1 MSLQDLRTELDDDP
15 LVRGYSGM
23 DDAAAAVDINDIF
36 YRPAVASIE
45 TLRNY
50 FLLERKNSMALMG
63 RLKIVSDSAVGADPL
78 GDTLSLTL
86 EHITA
91 ATTMF
96 LIVTPSSVFSL
107 DLNDSRFDQLLNYLA
122 GGSGAKVISPGDK
135 TAIQA
140 LSENQQTRANEL
152 GLGRV
157 REGTVAQARA
167 L

>member
-15 LVRGYSGM
+15 LARGYSGM
-23 DDAAAAVDINDIF
+23 DDAAAAFDIGEIF

-50 FLLERKNSMALMG
+50 FLLERKNSMPLIG
-63 RLKIVSDSAVGADPL
+63 RLEIVANSTVGADPL
-78 GDTLSLTL
+78 GDTVSLTL
-86 EHITA
+86 EQITA

-96 LIVTPSSVFSL
+96 LIVTPSSEFSL
-107 DLNDSRFDQLLNYLA
+107 NLNDSRFDSLLNDLA
-122 GGSGAKVISPGDK
+122 AGSGAKVISPGDK

-140 LSENQQTRANEL
+140 LSDNQQTRASEL
-152 GLGRV
+152 GLGNV